1 MSFFKLDPEPKGAVM
16 KSAVLL
22 FMFVV
27 LTTTVG
33 CMDESDRKAVVYSE
47 PTVTNWFSDET
58 FKTVSEVKQ
67 IDGFEFGR
75 VIVEHVGTDRQ
86 LLSALVIPMRK
97 VPIGSTVKIVLVVY
111 PRGYTWNDTFLA
123 IR

>member
-1 MSFFKLDPEPKGAVM
+1 M